1 MDKVENDPQSN
12 TLYHS
17 ANNNNNNNNNT
28 ISNKASVS
36 SL

>member
-17 ANNNNNNNNNT
+17 ANNNNNNNT